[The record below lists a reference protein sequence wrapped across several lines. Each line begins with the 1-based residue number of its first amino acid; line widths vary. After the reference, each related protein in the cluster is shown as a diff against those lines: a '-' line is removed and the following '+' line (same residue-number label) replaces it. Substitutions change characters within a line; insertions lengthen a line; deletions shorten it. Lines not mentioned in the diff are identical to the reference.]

1 MAGGSEPRRG
11 TFANGTDFAT
21 WGSGP
26 KTLLF
31 LPGGPGSSVP
41 DGWMARMSQR
51 WFDPFVAAGYAV
63 WYVTRRRHQ
72 PRGHSVIDMAD
83 DVAALIVDELG
94 GRVDLVLGESFGGMI
109 ALHLAA
115 RHGDCLDRLAVVVAA
130 AEVSEW
136 GKDVDRRLLA
146 ALGRSDLASAGTAF
160 AEYALPGD
168 GTRWLRRLAG
178 PFIGRSLFSG
188 YRFPAPDV
196 LVETESELTFDAR
209 EALPDIRVPV
219 VLVSGDRDRFF
230 PQDIV
235 DETVRLIPDCTLI
248 SYKGKGHLQVASDR
262 RVAHDVVAFVSQ
274 R

>member
-1 MAGGSEPRRG
+1 M
-11 TFANGTDFAT
+11 DFAT

-41 DGWMARMSQR
+41 EGWMARMAQR
-51 WFDPFVAAGYAV
+51 WFDPFLDAGYAV

-72 PRGHSVIDMAD
+72 PRGHTVVDMAD
-83 DVAALIVDELG
+83 DVAAMIVDELG
-94 GRVDLVLGESFGGMI
+94 GRVDLVVGESFGGMI
-109 ALHLAA
+109 ALQLAA
-115 RHGDCLDRLAVVVAA
+115 RHRDCVDRLAVVVAA
-130 AEVSEW
+130 AEVSAW
-136 GKDVDRRLLA
+136 GKDVDGRLLD
-146 ALGRSDLASAGTAF
+146 ALERSDLGAAGSAF

-178 PFIGRSLFSG
+178 PVIGRSLFSG
-188 YRFPAPDV
+188 KRFPASDV

-209 EALPDIRVPV
+209 EALPEIRMPV

-230 PQDIV
+230 PPAIV
-235 DETVRLIPDCTLI
+235 EETARLIPDCTLI
-248 SYKGKGHLQVASDR
+248 PYRGKGHMQVASDR
-262 RVAHDVVAFVSQ
+262 RVARDVVGFVSQ